1 MNKLIDWNVI
11 YSIYIIYIEFKNPHK
26 ISKILNMQLSASS
39 LSSHKWRNYS
49 ALNRILSYKVVSP
62 DISSKLHD

>member
-1 MNKLIDWNVI
+1 MNYLR
-11 YSIYIIYIEFKNPHK
+11 YIICIEFKNPYK
-26 ISKILNMQLSASS
+26 VSKILNMQLSASS